1 MVDEFH
7 GSKIVGWKEREPLLR
22 ATLETSKTGNAQ
34 RLAAFRCDGS
44 DMVQNAALMKNPKK
58 WLTGRKP
65 PKSRT
70 DTELVTIALSRLAY
84 GSQREENAAYI
95 EREWSKAI
103 PKSNLQ
109 WVWGQFGL
117 VAALNVE
124 LNATDWYRRS
134 GNARMTDYNNAWQV
148 RSELRQPRID
158 WDWVANGIRRMSA
171 AQAAEPV
178 WVYWYGRAL
187 RAQGNQ
193 EAATKY
199 FQSIAGELN
208 FYGQLATDRQST
220 RL

>member
-1 MVDEFH
+1 MFE
-7 GSKIVGWKEREPLLR
+7 S
-22 ATLETSKTGNAQ
+22 A
-34 RLAAFRCDGS
+34 
-44 DMVQNAALMKNPKK
+44 DMMHYAALMKNPKK

-124 LNATDWYRRS
+124 LNAT
-134 GNARMTDYNNAWQV
+134 
-148 RSELRQPRID
+148 E
-158 WDWVANGIRRMSA
+158 
-171 AQAAEPV
+171 
-178 WVYWYGRAL
+178 
-187 RAQGNQ
+187 
-193 EAATKY
+193 
-199 FQSIAGELN
+199 
-208 FYGQLATDRQST
+208 DRKST
-220 RL
+220 RLNSSH